1 MNLISGYDT
10 FARNLFG
17 VLQMQEIV
25 EVAERPRDQ
34 NGRFTSGPPIPFDVV
49 RDYFYDHLQPEVREG
64 LRAMAKHL
72 DGLERFS
79 TSIRA
84 AVHAGS
90 VFAIPRDGEVRYID
104 AMSGDNM
111 VKLPDDTVSKVK
123 P

>member
-10 FARNLFG
+10 FARNIFG

-25 EVAERPRDQ
+25 ETADKA
-34 NGRFTSGPPIPFDVV
+34 GATFASV
-49 RDYFYDHLQPEVREG
+49 RDYFYDHLQPEVQEG

-84 AVHAGS
+84 AVNAGS
-90 VFAIPRDGEVRYID
+90 VFAIPSD
-104 AMSGDNM
+104 APVQVLAPN
-111 VKLPDDTVSKVK
+111 LNR
-123 P
+123 